1 MYLVDRMIRLINGF
15 LLSYG
20 PESVKRRI
28 WEKQYSGPKWLFRDH
43 TTGDR
48 LYSHLEQHA
57 HHGNILD
64 LGCGSGNT
72 AAELADS
79 AYECYIG
86 VDISEVALEKA
97 RTRSREC
104 GREDKN
110 QFVRAD
116 FLAWNPDPSQQFD
129 VILFRESMYFVPVQ
143 KVKDL
148 LLRYSRHLREG
159 GVFIVGLYIAN
170 KQTRRDK
177 ARPSTMLRIM
187 ETEFEVVEKR
197 EVEHAARPTIIVFR
211 PKQENENAET
221 VERAS

>member
-1 MYLVDRMIRLINGF
+1 LYLVDRTIRFVNGF

-48 LYSHLEQHA
+48 LYAHLEQHA
-57 HHGNILD
+57 QHGSILD

-72 AAELADS
+72 AAELADA
-79 AYECYIG
+79 AYQSYIG

-97 RTRSREC
+97 RQRSREC
-104 GREDKN
+104 GREIKN

-116 FLAWNPDPSQQFD
+116 FLAWRPAPSQQFD

-143 KVKDL
+143 KVKEL
-148 LLRYSRHLREG
+148 LQHYSQYLREG
-159 GVFIVGLYIAN
+159 GVFIVGLYLAN

-177 ARPSTMLRIM
+177 ARPTAMLRIM

-197 EVEHAARPTIIVFR
+197 EIEHAARPTIIVFR
-211 PKQENENAET
+211 PRHMEQAEK
-221 VERAS
+221 AS